1 MSQQQEEK
9 QMQSVNLSEVDKKG
23 KQGAIPQEASRAE
36 ALRGLTDAQGK
47 PLGEADI
54 AASMNGISKHDEDA
68 LAAEFIKF
76 LGSPAVQH
84 IVSARTGTQAQPAAQ
99 AGDAALAK
107 TPEGKKLGHL
117 LRSIFHMFAGKKEAH
132 ASHNE
137 HGHANKS
144 EDKKSDACHDKGK
157 PEQPCQPCHPCHPCD
172 PGGSDHA
179 STHAA
184 AAAGTLPKAGTNLA
198 GLGKATTLSPSA
210 PAAVQKF
217 KSAIDYAS
225 QVTGIDANLIAA
237 QIWAESRG
245 NPGEKSTNIDG
256 HSDVGLMQ
264 ISQNT
269 YDEYVRGGNSSL
281 PKLNVNDPAQNILAG
296 ALELT
301 QHLKDKGGNM
311 SAALNAYVGEGIND
325 KYVPNVMGFYHDLLG
340 GRTMSDED
348 HV

>member
-1 MSQQQEEK
+1 MSQPQEEK
-9 QMQSVNLSEVDKKG
+9 QMQSVNLSEVEKKG

-54 AASMNGISKHDEDA
+54 TASMNSISKQDEDA

-76 LGSPAVQH
+76 LGSPEVQN
-84 IVSARTGTQAQPAAQ
+84 IVSARTGAQAQPVAQ
-99 AGDAALAK
+99 AGNAALAK
-107 TPEGKKLGHL
+107 TPEGNKLGHL
-117 LRSIFHMFAGKKEAH
+117 LHNIFQLFAGKKESH
-132 ASHNE
+132 AGHNE
-137 HGHANKS
+137 HGHAHKS
-144 EDKKSDACHDKGK
+144 EGKKNDACHDNGK
-157 PEQPCQPCHPCHPCD
+157 PAQSCHPCHPCD
-172 PGGSDHA
+172 PGGKDHA
-179 STHAA
+179 STHV

-301 QHLKDKGGNM
+301 QHLKDKSGNM
-311 SAALNAYVGEGIND
+311 HAALNAYVGEGLND
-325 KYVPNVMGFYHDLLG
+325 KYVPNVMGFYDDLLG